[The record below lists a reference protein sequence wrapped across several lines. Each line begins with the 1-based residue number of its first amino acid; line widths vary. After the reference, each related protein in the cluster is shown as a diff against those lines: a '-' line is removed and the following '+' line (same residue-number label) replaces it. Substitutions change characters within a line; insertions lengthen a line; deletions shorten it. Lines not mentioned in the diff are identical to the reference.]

1 MSYDSHPNAEI
12 LSRLM
17 ANIKAHS
24 GHWIAIGDWNVA
36 PEELLASH
44 ILSELQAYPIV
55 TGKATCDSGNELDYC
70 VCSSKLRSLASLSAD
85 WTAPHRLHSGLILT
99 CDMMGG
105 QCKVFQLPAYAD
117 LPEDALI
124 SKRFGVQQG
133 HKLRPIDDLS
143 QSLINMAF
151 ESHGKVHVHD
161 ADVITAALLMFRRLH
176 KGKVFG
182 KTLDLKAAYRQLPL
196 EERALDKAFIAVK
209 CPETGEV
216 VFFRL
221 LCLPFGATAAVHS
234 FIRVSLAL
242 CHIGN
247 VLFRLPMTAYY
258 DDFTLFS
265 SEELRNSTSTT
276 VDIMFSLLGFDFD
289 RDGDKAQDLH
299 TTFRALG
306 VKTQKK
312 DFKMQWKGS
321 RKSSSRIHS
330 PPNCGRKCAVVWVS

>member
-1 MSYDSHPNAEI
+1 MTRLYKKSSRTADSFRNCGISP
-12 LSRLM
+12 SR
-17 ANIKAHS
+17 KETRD
-24 GHWIAIGDWNVA
+24 GHKV
-36 PEELLASH
+36 L
-44 ILSELQAYPIV
+44 
-55 TGKATCDSGNELDYC
+55 
-70 VCSSKLRSLASLSAD
+70 
-85 WTAPHRLHSGLILT
+85 TAL
-99 CDMMGG
+99 
-105 QCKVFQLPAYAD
+105 AD

-124 SKRFGVQQG
+124 SKRFGIQQG

-151 ESHGKVHVHD
+151 ESHGKVHVH
-161 ADVITAALLMFRRLH
+161 ADVITAALLMSRRLH

-196 EERALDKAFIAVK
+196 EEQALDKAFIAVK

-265 SEELRNSTSTT
+265 SEELLNSPRPPSTSC
-276 VDIMFSLLGFDFD
+276 F
-289 RDGDKAQDLH
+289 
-299 TTFRALG
+299 
-306 VKTQKK
+306 
-312 DFKMQWKGS
+312 
-321 RKSSSRIHS
+321 
-330 PPNCGRKCAVVWVS
+330 PC